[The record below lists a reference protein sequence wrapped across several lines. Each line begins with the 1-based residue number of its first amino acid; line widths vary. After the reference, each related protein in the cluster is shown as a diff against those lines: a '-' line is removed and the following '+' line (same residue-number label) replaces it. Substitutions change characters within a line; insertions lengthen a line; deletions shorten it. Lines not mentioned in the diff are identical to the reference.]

1 VFSTESRAQGTDLRR
16 RCGFAGRGLVV
27 AVVLVLAVAF
37 EVPLVLAETA
47 ATEPLAEVNGETI
60 TTAELE
66 RALGAKLSRL
76 QEQIYDLKRQEL
88 EGLIAQRLLTHEAAK
103 RGISVAALLDAE
115 VTAKVGLVTES
126 EIEAFYQ
133 ANKGRLRGDESRLRD
148 GIRAHLQEQK
158 LAARRNQ
165 LLESLRSQ
173 SKSWCDCSLPYRS
186 RGRAGRRRVSAWRRR
201 GTRHA
206 GGVLRL
212 PLPVLQA
219 RRRL

>member
-16 RCGFAGRGLVV
+16 RCGFASRGLVV

-66 RALGAKLSRL
+66 RALGAKLCRL
-76 QEQIYDLKRQEL
+76 QEQLRSQAPGARGPDRAASADSRGRQAGDLGRGTPGRGSHGQSRARD
-88 EGLIAQRLLTHEAAK
+88 GVRDRRL
-103 RGISVAALLDAE
+103 
-115 VTAKVGLVTES
+115 
-126 EIEAFYQ
+126 YQ

-158 LAARRNQ
+158 LARSAESAPGVAPLAVQVVVRLQPPLSFAWPCRSTARQRVAPPRHP
-165 LLESLRSQ
+165 SRWWSSPTSIARSA
-173 SKSWCDCSLPYRS
+173 S
-186 RGRAGRRRVSAWRRR
+186 
-201 GTRHA
+201 
-206 GGVLRL
+206 
-212 PLPVLQA
+212 A

>member
-1 VFSTESRAQGTDLRR
+1 VFSTGSRAQGTDLRR
-16 RCGFAGRGLVV
+16 RCGFASRGLVV

-66 RALGAKLSRL
+66 RALGAKLCRL
-76 QEQIYDLKRQEL
+76 QEQLRSQAPAARGPDRAASADSRGRQAGDLGRGAPGRGSHGQSRARD
-88 EGLIAQRLLTHEAAK
+88 GVRDRRL
-103 RGISVAALLDAE
+103 
-115 VTAKVGLVTES
+115 
-126 EIEAFYQ
+126 YQ